1 MISECKSQFLIK
13 EISVF
18 LLGSETKDPEIKGE
32 KARFLLLSFSINS
45 HIMWI

>member
-32 KARFLLLSFSINS
+32 KARFLSFFKPKLLV
-45 HIMWI
+45 